1 MSFIDP
7 GASFTQKLI
16 GITVQLANNPGTN
29 QPSTFAEGSV
39 PGQIAGG
46 NTVTLSNSRTSV
58 RIWNSGT
65 FLQTATIKVWGLTP
79 SLMNQLNTLGI
90 VYNIVA
96 KNTVTI
102 TAGDNINGMPA
113 VFSGTIWSA
122 SGDYK
127 SLPDVPFILECN
139 GILAS
144 AIAPVSAAGFKGWTN
159 VATIMSGMA
168 RQAGFGFQNFG
179 VTGQL
184 YNPHF
189 RGTTN
194 QQIDTCARHSGTM
207 YSTANNVL
215 AIWPKGSSQSAG
227 LSIPIISPATGM
239 IASPQLTPQG
249 IVVDTLFNPL
259 IGYGGL
265 VQVQSDVL
273 SGVLSAQSAAN
284 PTFNAPANG
293 IWAVNKL
300 DHALDSLVRNGQ
312 WKSTVYA
319 WNPNYPK
326 PV

>member
-1 MSFIDP
+1 
-7 GASFTQKLI
+7 
-16 GITVQLANNPGTN
+16 
-29 QPSTFAEGSV
+29 
-39 PGQIAGG
+39 
-46 NTVTLSNSRTSV
+46 
-58 RIWNSGT
+58 
-65 FLQTATIKVWGLTP
+65 
-79 SLMNQLNTLGI
+79 
-90 VYNIVA
+90 
-96 KNTVTI
+96 
-102 TAGDNINGMPA
+102 
-113 VFSGTIWSA
+113 
-122 SGDYK
+122 
-127 SLPDVPFILECN
+127 
-139 GILAS
+139 
-144 AIAPVSAAGFKGWTN
+144 
-159 VATIMSGMA
+159 
-168 RQAGFGFQNFG
+168 
-179 VTGQL
+179 
-184 YNPHF
+184 
-189 RGTTN
+189 
-194 QQIDTCARHSGTM
+194 M